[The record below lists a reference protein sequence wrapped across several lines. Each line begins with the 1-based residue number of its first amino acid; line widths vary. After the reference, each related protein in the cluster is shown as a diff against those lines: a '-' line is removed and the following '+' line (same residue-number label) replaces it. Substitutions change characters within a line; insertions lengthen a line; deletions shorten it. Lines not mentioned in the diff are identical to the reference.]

1 MTRDEA
7 RKLSPSDL
15 FTALSMAHAKQTRLV
30 LGVDILPPC
39 ERGVPRIAL
48 DAARAEVK
56 VLEIELLER
65 LTRLDALEAAS

>member
-7 RKLSPSDL
+7 RKLSPAGL
-15 FTALSMAHAKQTRLV
+15 FAELQKAHTKQTRLV
-30 LGVDILPPC
+30 LGIDVLPPC

-48 DAARAEVK
+48 DALRSEVRT
-56 VLEIELLER
+56 LELELLER

>member
-7 RKLSPSDL
+7 RKRSPSEPS
-15 FTALSMAHAKQTRLV
+15 TALSRAHAKQTRLV

-48 DAARAEVK
+48 DAVRSEVK
-56 VLEIELLER
+56 VLECELLER
-65 LTRLDALEAAS
+65 LTRLDALEAVS